1 MGGRAP
7 SSYEIDSHYKLR
19 DYYGGSY
26 YSSGSSYSSYGSR
39 SSDVEVPKR
48 RITSAEQVFKSS
60 RMIDEFNPAKMK
72 LPREACDSALSP
84 KSRGIIFA
92 EDVTGSM
99 GKYLLS
105 LIQTQYPRLFKAILN
120 RYSFNPHI
128 MFMGV
133 GDVAV
138 YDDAPL
144 QATQF
149 ESDLRMLEQLEKIWL
164 EKGGGRNAFES
175 YILPW
180 YFAGKYCKMDCFD
193 KRGEKGFLFTF
204 GDEEPTPYLTA
215 QELRRVFGDRKDLD
229 TRTVTATDCL
239 EMASEKFHCYH
250 IILHGSNY
258 EWCEMDKWYELLGGH
273 ACDLSD
279 YDCLPELICAIIDMY
294 EGCSKTEAIE
304 KIEDSNARYV
314 VREALMKHEEHVKD
328 EKVVAEEHGKIEIF

>member
-7 SSYEIDSHYKLR
+7 SSSEIDSHYRSR

-26 YSSGSSYSSYGSR
+26 YSSSRDFGSMDLR
-39 SSDVEVPKR
+39 SKVEVPKR
-48 RITSAEQVFKSS
+48 RITSAEQIFKAIQ
-60 RMIDEFNPAKMK
+60 MIDEFNPAKMK
-72 LPREACDSALSP
+72 LPREACDSAMSP

-99 GKYLLS
+99 GRFLLS
-105 LIQTQYPRLFKAILN
+105 LIQTQYPRLFKEILN

-133 GDVAV
+133 GDVAAH
-138 YDDAPL
+138 DQAPL

-164 EKGGGRNAFES
+164 EKGGGRNPFES

-204 GDEEPTPYLTA
+204 GDEEPTPYLTS
-215 QELRRVFGDRKDLD
+215 QELRKVFGERTDLD
-229 TRTVTATDCL
+229 ERTVTATDCL
-239 EMASEKFHCYH
+239 EMASEKFYCYH
-250 IILHGSNY
+250 IILHGNNY
-258 EWCEMDKWYELLGGH
+258 SECDMDKWYELLGGH

-304 KIEDSNARYV
+304 KINNSEARYV
-314 VREALMKHEEHVKD
+314 VRNALLCHEEHVEDK
-328 EKVVAEEHGKIEIF
+328 KVVSDQESKIEIF